1 MNGVGERW
9 KICETSLDRVK
20 SAREREREREW
31 PDGAVCRVWQSLAKS
46 GNPLFFTIAFIP

>member
-9 KICETSLDRVK
+9 KMCETSLDRVK

-31 PDGAVCRVWQSLAKS
+31 PDGAVCRVWQSLAMLYFL
-46 GNPLFFTIAFIP
+46 P